1 MITPLMAFTEA
12 LREAGIPISQSELAD
27 AAQALGEANVT
38 DREEFRMALAV
49 TMVKESR
56 HLGVFHRLFDVFFP
70 SATIGPDGTSVD
82 VDQPWPHANPDTT
95 GELETLREM
104 MLEALRTEDTP
115 ALRRLAREAVRRYGG
130 LERGRAVSGVYYTY
144 RTLRQLDVDGLL
156 QALLNG
162 LTSRDETDDLTERLN
177 ADRARSSIDGLKAIV
192 IEEITRELVA
202 DRGSEAVART
212 IAARLPED
220 TDIVH
225 ASREELAALQ
235 RAMTPLARK
244 LAARLRQRHRSL
256 HPAQLDFRR
265 TMRSAMST
273 GGVPVSVVF
282 RPPRPSKPEIVLVA
296 DISGSVASFARF
308 TMQLVFA
315 MSAQFQRVRSFVFID
330 EVDEVTEF
338 FRANQDIN
346 EALRA
351 VNTKAK
357 VIHLDGHSDY
367 GNAISRFSERYGM
380 EIGPRTS
387 VIFCGDARNN
397 YHDSGANAFGAI
409 AAKAKHVFWLNPE
422 PVSYWDSGDSIISTY
437 APYCDGVFE
446 CRTLRQLEEFVRI
459 AL

>member
-1 MITPLMAFTEA
+1 MAFTEA

-27 AAQALGEANVT
+27 AAQALGEANVV

-49 TMVKESR
+49 TMVKDSR
-56 HLGVFHRLFDVFFP
+56 HLGVFYRLFDVFFP
-70 SATIGPDGTSVD
+70 SAATNVD
-82 VDQPWPHANPDTT
+82 RVSLDSDDPMAQANSDVT
-95 GELETLREM
+95 GELETLRDM
-104 MLEALRTEDTP
+104 MLEAIRTEDTP
-115 ALRRLAREAVRRYGG
+115 TLRRLAREAVRRYGG

-156 QALLNG
+156 QALLSG
-162 LTSRDETDDLTERLN
+162 LANPDESDDLTQRLN
-177 ADRARSSIDGLKAIV
+177 AERARSSIDGLKAIV
-192 IEEITRELVA
+192 IEEVTRALVA

-265 TMRSAMST
+265 TMRAAMST

-308 TMQLVFA
+308 TMQLVYA

-330 EVDEVTEF
+330 EVDEVTDF

-367 GNAISRFSERYGM
+367 GNAISRFAERYGD

-397 YHDSGANAFGAI
+397 YHESGAAAFGSI
-409 AAKAKHVFWLNPE
+409 ASKAKHVFWLNPE
-422 PVSYWDSGDSIISTY
+422 PMSYWDSGDSIISTY
-437 APYCDGVFE
+437 APHCDGVFE